1 MSMWRPLFLKCMI
14 LDQKLQR
21 MLNDSK
27 IAQLNSERPLHQ
39 TAVRW
44 ESSTSCRNY
53 NTSNCLIH
61 IYCKQK
67 SSHEQFRN
75 LKIMEKEL
83 FRVSRSFVSLDIEML
98 NDLNSSG
105 FNLFFGLVL
114 TTPPPLSVKTN
125 MNTQNIIILTR
136 NFVTRCAKSIFKSE
150 SHMYLASTTLW
161 ALLNLASSQTR
172 ATSMKSWLRL

>member
-1 MSMWRPLFLKCMI
+1 MI
-14 LDQKLQR
+14 LHYVLAMHPSVFFR
-21 MLNDSK
+21 YVYSH
-27 IAQLNSERPLHQ
+27 SR
-39 TAVRW
+39 RW
-44 ESSTSCRNY
+44 ESSISCRTY
-53 NTSNCLIH
+53 DTSNCLIY

-98 NDLNSSG
+98 NNLNSSG

-114 TTPPPLSVKTN
+114 TTPPPHSVKTN

-136 NFVTRCAKSIFKSE
+136 NFVTRCAKSIFKCE
-150 SHMYLASTTLW
+150 SHMYLASTTL
-161 ALLNLASSQTR
+161 
-172 ATSMKSWLRL
+172 

>member
-1 MSMWRPLFLKCMI
+1 MI
-14 LDQKLQR
+14 LHYVLAMHPSVFFR
-21 MLNDSK
+21 FVYSH
-27 IAQLNSERPLHQ
+27 SR
-39 TAVRW
+39 RW
-44 ESSTSCRNY
+44 ESSISCRTY
-53 NTSNCLIH
+53 NTSSCLIY

-67 SSHEQFRN
+67 SSHAQFRN

-136 NFVTRCAKSIFKSE
+136 NFVTRSE
-150 SHMYLASTTLW
+150 SHIW
-161 ALLNLASSQTR
+161 PALLCEPYLI
-172 ATSMKSWLRL
+172 LRHHRPEQHR